1 MRAQSD
7 NTSKMAE
14 SGPTKSDIEEI
25 FKRLRAIPT
34 NKTCFDCNAKNPAWC
49 SVTYGIFLCI
59 DCSAVHRSLGVHLTF
74 VRSSQLDTNWT
85 WQQLR
90 NMQLG
95 GNAQARAFFAQHNC
109 TTTDAQQKYK
119 SRTAMQYREKL
130 SQASNQAMRR
140 YGTKVILTPNHK
152 NMLHLD
158 DGETINTN
166 TEPEEVDFF
175 AEHENFSEMKNSSIQ
190 SVHRA
195 QENTNI
201 QNSHSE
207 NNIKNKIENNNKI
220 DVDSLANSL
229 GPTVKLSDSA
239 VNVPTNRKPT
249 IGGRKLQSKRPGLG
263 KKAGGLGAQRVTT
276 NFDELEKSV
285 IESNNIVEPVENVE
299 NKEEIAEINSRLAY
313 KMEQNLTE
321 QAQKVNERTKKLDPM
336 KASQAERLGMGFNSR
351 AGASHSA
358 LGDMKVIT
366 QESTNRVI
374 ITNDSKYDMRDN
386 AEFEPVSIRTVNDL
400 DDFFTA
406 ICTPYSSKT
415 SNKQSSDE
423 FFVVSEPELLKR
435 GASKSN
441 NTKLETKKI
450 SGDDGEAQRK
460 FGQAK
465 AISSDQFFRDSANDD
480 SWERKSNLRRFEGS
494 SSISSADYFGINHE
508 KSPSSSLS
516 MSNLAARTN
525 TVDLEDVRESVRQ
538 GVNKVAGKLS
548 SLANAAVSSI
558 QDRYGL

>member
-140 YGTKVILTPNHK
+140 YGTK
-152 NMLHLD
+152 LHLD